1 MNNKPQHMTRELMDI
16 LIARVPEY
24 FKFYGDVATELF
36 LNDQLD
42 ISKKIAISVK
52 RQHLLTVLDAIPE
65 TYQIEGIDENGERI
79 HKDEIELNQ
88 IYFIAVKKWTQC
100 ILKIRI
106 YDVDD
111 DQWIFRLDNQIRI
124 PEKHIYYHSLKWN
137 VDFIKPEIILMF
149 NLYDTINDQ
158 QVRYIRHLIDR
169 MSYFQ
174 FVTLKTV
181 VGEERL
187 RKVIQERS
195 SK

>member
-1 MNNKPQHMTRELMDI
+1 MSDLHQNNTRTLMDI
-16 LIARVPEY
+16 LITHVPEY

-36 LNDQLD
+36 LNDQLE
-42 ISKKIAISVK
+42 ISKKVAISVK
-52 RQHLLTVLDAIPE
+52 RQHLLTVLNAIPE
-65 TYQIEGIDENGERI
+65 AYQIEGIDENGKRI
-79 HKDEIELNQ
+79 PKEDIELKN
-88 IYFIAVKKWTQC
+88 IFFIAVKSHEIC
-100 ILKIRI
+100 VLKIRI
-106 YDVDD
+106 YDVDE

-149 NLYDTINDQ
+149 HLYESINEKQ
-158 QVRYIRHLIDR
+158 IRHFRHLIDR

-195 SK
+195 SS

>member
-1 MNNKPQHMTRELMDI
+1 MTRELMDI
-16 LIARVPEY
+16 LIERVPEY

-36 LNDQLD
+36 LNDQLE

-52 RQHLLTVLDAIPE
+52 RKHLLTVLDAIPE

-79 HKDEIELNQ
+79 HKDEIELKQ
-88 IYFIAVKKWTQC
+88 IYFIAVNKGTQC

-149 NLYDTINDQ
+149 HLYETINDQ
-158 QVRYIRHLIDR
+158 QVRHIRHLIDR

>member
-1 MNNKPQHMTRELMDI
+1 MSNTPQHTTRALMDI
-16 LIARVPEY
+16 LMARVPEY

-36 LNDQLD
+36 LNDQLE
-42 ISKKIAISVK
+42 ISKKIARSVK

-65 TYQIEGIDENGERI
+65 TYKIEGIDENGKRI
-79 HKDEIELNQ
+79 PEKDIEIKQ
-88 IYFIAVKKWTQC
+88 IYFIAVKNNEDC
-100 ILKIRI
+100 VLKIRI
-106 YDVDD
+106 YDVDE
-111 DQWIFRLDNQIRI
+111 DQWIFRLDDQIRI
-124 PEKHIYYHSLKWN
+124 PEKHIYYHSLKWK

-149 NLYDTINDQ
+149 HLYEAINEKQ
-158 QVRYIRHLIDR
+158 IRHFRHLIDR